1 MTEIRKS
8 QPPSVDDLRRDVAR
22 QLPQLDPALRVVAE
36 NIMGLTTPIDLLTV
50 NDRGEVSLILLALEG
65 ENDAALLTR
74 SLAQRAWV
82 AVRICDWAKLAPEL
96 ELAASAPVRA
106 ILLAPS
112 FGAETRA
119 AALSLGARIVR
130 LVRYVAV
137 RAGSEHGLLLEPIDS
152 EGEPATLLAGWEN
165 GPAARAPAGPL
176 PEFRSHLSDAD
187 LGLKPDSRDFSHS

>member
-1 MTEIRKS
+1 LTEIRKS
-8 QPPSVDDLRRDVAR
+8 QPRSIDDLRRDVAR

-36 NIMGLTTPIDLLTV
+36 NIMGLTSPIDLLTV

-82 AVRICDWAKLAPEL
+82 AVRVCDWAKLAPEL
-96 ELAASAPVRA
+96 ELAPSAPVRS
-106 ILLAPS
+106 ILLAPG

-119 AALSLGARIVR
+119 AALSLGVGIVR

-137 RAGSEHGLLLEPIDS
+137 RAGSHHGLLLES
-152 EGEPATLLAGWEN
+152 VESQGEPATLQVDSGSS
-165 GPAARAPAGPL
+165 PATRAPSGPL
-176 PEFRSHLSDAD
+176 PKFRSNLSDAD
-187 LGLKPDSRDFSHS
+187 LGLKPDSQHSSRG